1 VILAAKRMAVAIAD
15 VSPIVNPGETND
27 HEDILIIRRTEDM
40 FQAKIRL
47 SINYSVKIFIS

>member
-15 VSPIVNPGETND
+15 VSPIAIRGETND
-27 HEDILIIRRTEDM
+27 RKNILIIRRTEDM

-47 SINYSVKIFIS
+47 CINYSVKIFIS